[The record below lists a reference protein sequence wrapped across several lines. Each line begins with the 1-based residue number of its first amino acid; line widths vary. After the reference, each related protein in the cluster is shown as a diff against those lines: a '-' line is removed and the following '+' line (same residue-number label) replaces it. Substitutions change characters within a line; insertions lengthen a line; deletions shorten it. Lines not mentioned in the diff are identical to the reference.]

1 MGIGKKIGIG
11 AASLMLVFGVPAV
24 VYALFGHSGAG
35 HLAETTAPSSQGDTD
50 NLSVDGVAQ
59 DLITDAKGSVTT
71 PDNSNS
77 SNVQMTVN
85 GQSVDVPE
93 DGSSHQTV
101 PNGSGGQTTVSIT
114 NQTSGTTKTTDTG
127 NINLNISSSNSTT
140 SDGSGGRQSTRTKT
154 TVRSTSRGTSTP

>member
-24 VYALFGHSGAG
+24 VYALFGHSGAA
-35 HLAETTAPSSQGDTD
+35 HSAETPAPSSQGSTD

-59 DLITDAKGSVTT
+59 DPISDAKGSVTS

-77 SNVQMTVN
+77 SSVQMTVN

-101 PNGSGGQTTVSIT
+101 PNGSGGQTSVSIS
-114 NQTSGTTKTTDTG
+114 NQTGGTTKNTDTG
-127 NINLNISSSNSTT
+127 NINLNISSSNSSSS
-140 SDGSGGRQSTRTKT
+140 SDGGRQTTRTNT